1 VTAKALAAIAAAI
14 VIAALPL
21 SPAAAAPTGHGARKH
36 DPTIFESFQV
46 RGSNGYTVAV
56 TLRNR
61 SALTV
66 SATLV
71 DRPSI
76 IAADYKLRVRRAPGS
91 DRIKASLGKLGRIEM
106 RFVPETAYEEEPLFP
121 ACKGEMEAVE
131 EGRWVGRFEFRGER
145 GYTQTRVTRAP
156 GWVGITPAP
165 TCHHRPAGHGPH
177 KRGPRA
183 RENLT
188 GQALAALAK
197 AAEPAKPAA
206 EVHLLG
212 LRVKPRNSEVKFEAT
227 RLSGPD
233 KKGNEFA
240 FDTFIASASRHRGR
254 ISEESLVLDLLVQG
268 PYFKV
273 PDLTHPA
280 SEVLIEPPS
289 PFLGSASFRR
299 ESSSKA
305 GWDGDLRLNLPGF
318 GVVPLAGA
326 GAHATLCADSGCQV
340 NK

>member
-1 VTAKALAAIAAAI
+1 MSSCSSVSDANPGTTPPSRQLPATAPGARRARESAFSCVSASSSPRRSKSPASPRPAAAPGCRTATRRNNKYSAFVTAKALAAIAAAI

-46 RGSNGYTVAV
+46 RGSNGYTVVV

-131 EGRWVGRFEFRGER
+131 EGRWVGRFEFRGEH

-165 TCHHRPAGHGPH
+165 TCHHR
-177 KRGPRA
+177 
-183 RENLT
+183 
-188 GQALAALAK
+188 
-197 AAEPAKPAA
+197 
-206 EVHLLG
+206 
-212 LRVKPRNSEVKFEAT
+212 
-227 RLSGPD
+227 
-233 KKGNEFA
+233 
-240 FDTFIASASRHRGR
+240 
-254 ISEESLVLDLLVQG
+254 
-268 PYFKV
+268 
-273 PDLTHPA
+273 
-280 SEVLIEPPS
+280 
-289 PFLGSASFRR
+289 
-299 ESSSKA
+299 
-305 GWDGDLRLNLPGF
+305 
-318 GVVPLAGA
+318 
-326 GAHATLCADSGCQV
+326 
-340 NK
+340 